1 MHVHVRVLFSDQS
14 SNERKPSHI
23 GAAVSHNH
31 SQGQGQEDSAMH
43 RPKQQPMR
51 SLDSADRRD
60 DNKVMSCHVMS
71 CYMM

>member
-1 MHVHVRVLFSDQS
+1 MRWYVNVRVRVLFSDQS
-14 SNERKPSHI
+14 SNERKPSHT

-31 SQGQGQEDSAMH
+31 NQGLGQGQGQDDSAMH

-60 DNKVMSCHVMS
+60 DNKVM
-71 CYMM
+71 